1 MQSGEGGWSNY
12 RPSKTLWAWSIVGA
26 SALTMA
32 LGFTW
37 GGWTT
42 SGRARVMTDIAV
54 RNAKA
59 DLVAGICVHNF
70 VTAKDAQENLKALQA
85 KSPWQ
90 RDDFITDGGWAKIAG
105 IDGTITNA
113 ADACADQLVK
123 MKELPQSG
131 GDAAVTDS

>member
-1 MQSGEGGWSNY
+1 MQSGEAGWSNY

-70 VTAKDAQENLKALQA
+70 VTASDAQANLKTLQA
-85 KSPWQ
+85 KSSWQ
-90 RDDFITDGGWAKIAG
+90 RDDFITEGGWAKIAG
-105 IDGTITNA
+105 IDGTVTNA

>member
-1 MQSGEGGWSNY
+1 
-12 RPSKTLWAWSIVGA
+12 
-26 SALTMA
+26 
-32 LGFTW
+32 
-37 GGWTT
+37 
-42 SGRARVMTDIAV
+42 MTAIAV

-70 VTAKDAQENLKALQA
+70 VTAKDAEENLRALQA
-85 KSPWQ
+85 KSSWQ
-90 RDDFITDGGWAKIAG
+90 RDDFISNGGWTKIAG

-123 MKELPQSG
+123 MKVLPLSG

>member
-1 MQSGEGGWSNY
+1 MPDRERGWPNY

-42 SGRARVMTDIAV
+42 SGRARVMTEIAV

-70 VTAKDAQENLKALQA
+70 VTASGAAENLKSLQA
-85 KSPWQ
+85 KGSWQ
-90 RDDFITDGGWAKIAG
+90 RDDFINEGGWAKIAG
-105 IDGTITNA
+105 IDDTVANA
-113 ADACADQLVK
+113 ADACADQL
-123 MKELPQSG
+123 MKLRELPPS
-131 GDAAVTDS
+131 DPVVTDS

>member
-1 MQSGEGGWSNY
+1 MQYDEDGY
-12 RPSKTLWAWSIVGA
+12 RPTKSVWAWSVVGA
-26 SALTMA
+26 SALTVV

-42 SGRARVMTDIAV
+42 SGRAAVMADIAV

-70 VTAKDAQENLKALQA
+70 VTASDAQENLKTLQA
-85 KSPWQ
+85 KSSWQ
-90 RDDFITDGGWAKIAG
+90 RDDFITDGGWTKIAG

>member
-1 MQSGEGGWSNY
+1 MQSGEDGWSNY

-42 SGRARVMTDIAV
+42 SGRARVTTDIAV

-85 KSPWQ
+85 KSSWQ
-90 RDDFITDGGWAKIAG
+90 RDDFIADGGWAKIAG
-105 IDGTITNA
+105 IDDTITNA